1 MSRYLDIHDQQE
13 VRLKEIIGRN
23 LKEFRDLACFS
34 QEDFA
39 EKVGLS
45 RATLSAIENGHSSM
59 DSAML
64 VTAARLLGRQVSEF
78 FEEAPEKLKLLYRA
92 ATDVSAPPEVRSQFE
107 RFCKAY
113 RELEEIVGVADNLL
127 PPPEYSYSPDVQSKP
142 LRFAAQVAASERDRL
157 GLGRLDPIE
166 NLFRLMDEIGLRVFR
181 VHLQDIDVY
190 GLSAFSRQYG
200 ACILL
205 NSSNT
210 LERQIFSLAHEYAH
224 PLMHRAFYKSPEPMS
239 TLEGDHELELMADTF
254 AANFLVP
261 ETGLREAFQRNV
273 GTKAVALEDIIFLK
287 HHFRVSAEVM
297 IRRLREL
304 ELVSKVE
311 ADSLQQELDKR
322 GEPKKEIAP
331 LADDLIK
338 EWQQTN
344 RFEHLAKKA
353 ALTEA
358 VSLGKLAELLGTS
371 VVEAKKKTQ
380 EWRKEMALA

>member
-1 MSRYLDIHDQQE
+1 MQ
-13 VRLKEIIGRN
+13 LKGIIGRN
-23 LKEFRDLACFS
+23 LKEFRELAGFS

-39 EKVGLS
+39 EKLGLS
-45 RATLSAIENGHSSM
+45 RATLSAIENGHSSI

-64 VTAARLLGRQVSEF
+64 VTATRLLGRQISEF
-78 FEEAPEKLKLLYRA
+78 FEETPEKLKLLYRA
-92 ATDVSAPPEVRSQFE
+92 ATDISAPPEVRSQFE

-113 RELEEIVGVADNLL
+113 REFEEIVGVADSLL

-142 LRFAAQVAASERDRL
+142 LQFAAQVAASERDRL
-157 GLGRLDPIE
+157 GLGRLDPIK
-166 NLFRLMDEIGLRVFR
+166 NLFQLMDEKGLRIFR
-181 VHLQDIDVY
+181 VDLHDLDVY

-210 LERQIFSLAHEYAH
+210 MERQIFSLAHEYAH
-224 PLMHRAFYKSPEPMS
+224 PLMHRAFFKSPEPMS
-239 TLEGDHELELMADTF
+239 TLESDHELELMADTF

-261 ETGLREAFQRNV
+261 ETGLREAFQRDV
-273 GTKAVALEDIIFLK
+273 GTKAVTLEDIIFLK

-304 ELVSKVE
+304 DLVSKLE
-311 ADSLQQELDKR
+311 ADSLQQELDCR
-322 GEPKKEIAP
+322 REPKKEIAP
-331 LADDLIK
+331 LSDDLIK

-344 RFEHLAKKA
+344 RFDRLVKKA

-380 EWRKEMALA
+380 AWRREMALA

>member
-1 MSRYLDIHDQQE
+1 M
-13 VRLKEIIGRN
+13 KEIIGRN
-23 LKEFRDLACFS
+23 LKEFRDLAGFS

-39 EKVGLS
+39 GKLGLS

-78 FEEAPEKLKLLYRA
+78 FEETPGKLQLLYRA

-142 LRFAAQVAASERDRL
+142 LQFAAQVAASERDRL

-166 NLFRLMDEIGLRVFR
+166 NLFRLMDEKGLRVFR

-261 ETGLREAFQRNV
+261 ETGLREAFQRDV
-273 GTKAVALEDIIFLK
+273 GTKEVTLEDIIFLK

-322 GEPKKEIAP
+322 REPKKEIAP
-331 LADDLIK
+331 LSDDLIK

-380 EWRKEMALA
+380 AWRREMALA

>member
-1 MSRYLDIHDQQE
+1 
-13 VRLKEIIGRN
+13 
-23 LKEFRDLACFS
+23 
-34 QEDFA
+34 
-39 EKVGLS
+39 
-45 RATLSAIENGHSSM
+45 
-59 DSAML
+59 
-64 VTAARLLGRQVSEF
+64 
-78 FEEAPEKLKLLYRA
+78 
-92 ATDVSAPPEVRSQFE
+92 
-107 RFCKAY
+107 
-113 RELEEIVGVADNLL
+113 
-127 PPPEYSYSPDVQSKP
+127 
-142 LRFAAQVAASERDRL
+142 
-157 GLGRLDPIE
+157 
-166 NLFRLMDEIGLRVFR
+166 LRVFR
-181 VHLQDIDVY
+181 VDLHDLDVY

-224 PLMHRAFYKSPEPMS
+224 PLMHRAFYKSPEPLS

-261 ETGLREAFQRNV
+261 ETGLREAFQRDV
-273 GTKAVALEDIIFLK
+273 GSKAVTLEDIIFLK

-304 ELVSKVE
+304 ELISKLE
-311 ADSLQQELDKR
+311 ADSLQQELDR
-322 GEPKKEIAP
+322 RREPKKEIAP
-331 LADDLIK
+331 LSYDLIK

-353 ALTEA
+353 ALSEA

-380 EWRKEMALA
+380 AWRREMALA

>member
-1 MSRYLDIHDQQE
+1 VQ
-13 VRLKEIIGRN
+13 LKEVIGRN
-23 LKEFRDLACFS
+23 LKEFRELAGFS

-39 EKVGLS
+39 RKLGLS
-45 RATLSAIENGHSSM
+45 RATLSAIENGHSTI

-64 VTAARLLGRQVSEF
+64 VTAARLLGRQVGEF
-78 FEEAPEKLKLLYRA
+78 FEETPEKLRLLYRA
-92 ATDVSAPPEVRSQFE
+92 AAEVSAPAEVRSRFE
-107 RFCKAY
+107 QFCKAY

-142 LRFAAQVAASERDRL
+142 LQFAAQVAASERDRL

-166 NLFRLMDEIGLRVFR
+166 NLFRLMDERGLRVFR
-181 VHLQDIDVY
+181 VHLQDVDVY

-261 ETGLREAFQRNV
+261 ETGLREAFQRDV
-273 GTKAVALEDIIFLK
+273 GSKAVTLEDIIFLK

-304 ELVSKVE
+304 ELVSKLE
-311 ADSLQQELDKR
+311 ADALQQELDR
-322 GEPKKEIAP
+322 RREPKKEIAP
-331 LADDLIK
+331 LSGDLIK

-380 EWRKEMALA
+380 EWRREMALA

>member
-1 MSRYLDIHDQQE
+1 
-13 VRLKEIIGRN
+13 LKQIIGRN
-23 LKEFRDLACFS
+23 LKDFRELAGFS

-39 EKVGLS
+39 EKIGLS
-45 RATLSAIENGHSSM
+45 RATLSAIENGHSSI

-64 VTAARLLGRQVSEF
+64 VVAARLLGRQVSEF
-78 FEEAPEKLKLLYRA
+78 FEETPEKLKLLYRA
-92 ATDVSAPPEVRSQFE
+92 ATDVSAPPEVRSRFE

-127 PPPEYSYSPDVQSKP
+127 PPPEYSFSPDVQSKP
-142 LRFAAQVAASERDRL
+142 LQFAAQVAASERDRL

-166 NLFRLMDEIGLRVFR
+166 NLFQLMDEKGLRVFR
-181 VHLQDIDVY
+181 VDLDNLDVY
-190 GLSAFSRQYG
+190 GLSAFSRRYG

-261 ETGLREAFQRNV
+261 ETGLREAFQRDV
-273 GTKAVALEDIIFLK
+273 GDKLLALEDIIFLK
-287 HHFRVSAEVM
+287 HYFRVSAEVM

-304 ELVSKVE
+304 DLISKLE
-311 ADSLQQELDKR
+311 ADSLQQELDR
-322 GEPKKEIAP
+322 RREPNKEIAP
-331 LADDLIK
+331 LSDDLIK
-338 EWQQTN
+338 EWQQTS

-358 VSLGKLAELLGTS
+358 VSLGKLAQLLGIS

-380 EWRKEMALA
+380 AWRREMALA

>member
-1 MSRYLDIHDQQE
+1 VQ
-13 VRLKEIIGRN
+13 LKEIIGRN
-23 LKEFRDLACFS
+23 LKEFRELAGFL
-34 QEDFA
+34 QGDFA
-39 EKVGLS
+39 EKLGLS
-45 RATLSAIENGHSSM
+45 RATLSAIENGHSSI

-64 VTAARLLGRQVSEF
+64 VTATCLLGRQISEF
-78 FEEAPEKLKLLYRA
+78 FEETPEKLKLLYRA
-92 ATDVSAPPEVRSQFE
+92 ATDVTAPPEVRWQFE

-113 RELEEIVGVADNLL
+113 RELEEIV
-127 PPPEYSYSPDVQSKP
+127 VQSKP
-142 LRFAAQVAASERDRL
+142 LQFAAQVAASERDRL

-166 NLFRLMDEIGLRVFR
+166 NLFRLMDEKGLRVFR
-181 VHLQDIDVY
+181 VDLHDLDVY

-205 NSSNT
+205 NSSNK

-224 PLMHRAFYKSPEPMS
+224 PLMHRAFYESPEPMS
-239 TLEGDHELELMADTF
+239 TLESDHELELMADTF

-261 ETGLREAFQRNV
+261 ETGLREAFQRDV
-273 GTKAVALEDIIFLK
+273 GTKPVTLEDIIFLK

-304 ELVSKVE
+304 DLASKLE
-311 ADSLQQELDKR
+311 ADSLQQELDR
-322 GEPKKEIAP
+322 RREPKKEIAP
-331 LADDLIK
+331 LSDDIIK

-344 RFEHLAKKA
+344 RFDHLAKKA

-358 VSLGKLAELLGTS
+358 ISLGKLAELLGTS

-380 EWRKEMALA
+380 EWRREMALA

>member
-1 MSRYLDIHDQQE
+1 
-13 VRLKEIIGRN
+13 VTLKEVIGRN
-23 LKEFRDLACFS
+23 LKEFRELAGFS

-39 EKVGLS
+39 EKLGLS
-45 RATLSAIENGHSSM
+45 RATLSAVENGHSSI
-59 DSAML
+59 DSATL
-64 VTAARLLGRQVSEF
+64 VTAARLLGRQISEF
-78 FEEAPEKLKLLYRA
+78 FEETPEKLKLLYRA
-92 ATDVSAPPEVRSQFE
+92 ATDVSAPHEVRSRFE
-107 RFCKAY
+107 QFCKAY

-142 LRFAAQVAASERDRL
+142 LQFAAQVAASERDRL
-157 GLGRLDPIE
+157 GLGRLEPIE
-166 NLFRLMDEIGLRVFR
+166 NLFRLMDEKGLRVFR
-181 VHLQDIDVY
+181 VDLHDLDVY

-224 PLMHRAFYKSPEPMS
+224 PLMHRTFYKSPEPMS

-261 ETGLREAFQRNV
+261 ETGLREAFQRDV
-273 GTKAVALEDIIFLK
+273 GSKAVTLEDIIFLK

-304 ELVSKVE
+304 DLISKPE
-311 ADSLQQELDKR
+311 ADSLQQEVDR
-322 GEPKKEIAP
+322 RREPKKEIAP
-331 LADDLIK
+331 LSGDLIK

-353 ALTEA
+353 ALSEA

-380 EWRKEMALA
+380 AWRKEMALA

>member
-1 MSRYLDIHDQQE
+1 
-13 VRLKEIIGRN
+13 LKEIIGRN
-23 LKEFRDLACFS
+23 LKEFRELAGFS

-39 EKVGLS
+39 EKLGLS
-45 RATLSAIENGHSSM
+45 RATLSAIENGHSSI

-64 VTAARLLGRQVSEF
+64 VTATRLLGRQISEF
-78 FEEAPEKLKLLYRA
+78 FEETPEKLKLLYRA
-92 ATDVSAPPEVRSQFE
+92 ATDVSAPPGVRSQFE

-113 RELEEIVGVADNLL
+113 RELEEILGVADNLL

-142 LRFAAQVAASERDRL
+142 LQFAAQVAASERDRL
-157 GLGRLDPIE
+157 GLGRLDPIK
-166 NLFRLMDEIGLRVFR
+166 NLFQLMDEKGLRIFR
-181 VHLQDIDVY
+181 VDLHDLDVY

-224 PLMHRAFYKSPEPMS
+224 PLMHRAFFKSLEPMS
-239 TLEGDHELELMADTF
+239 TLESDHELELMADTF

-261 ETGLREAFQRNV
+261 ETGLREAFQRDV
-273 GTKAVALEDIIFLK
+273 GTKAVTLEDIIFLK

-304 ELVSKVE
+304 DLVSKLE
-311 ADSLQQELDKR
+311 ADSLQQELDCR
-322 GEPKKEIAP
+322 REPKKEIAP
-331 LADDLIK
+331 LSDDLIK

-344 RFEHLAKKA
+344 RFDRLVKKA

-380 EWRKEMALA
+380 AWRREMALA

>member
-1 MSRYLDIHDQQE
+1 
-13 VRLKEIIGRN
+13 LKEIIGRN
-23 LKEFRDLACFS
+23 LKEFRELAGFS

-39 EKVGLS
+39 EKLGLS
-45 RATLSAIENGHSSM
+45 RATLSAIENGHSSI

-64 VTAARLLGRQVSEF
+64 VTATRLLGRHISEF
-78 FEEAPEKLKLLYRA
+78 FEETPEKLKLLYRA

-113 RELEEIVGVADNLL
+113 RELEEIVGVVDNLL

-142 LRFAAQVAASERDRL
+142 LQFAAQVAASERDRL

-166 NLFRLMDEIGLRVFR
+166 NLFQLMDEKGLRIFR
-181 VHLQDIDVY
+181 VDLHDLDVY

-239 TLEGDHELELMADTF
+239 TLESDHELELMADTF

-261 ETGLREAFQRNV
+261 ETGLREAFQRDV
-273 GTKAVALEDIIFLK
+273 GTKAVTLEDIIFLK

-304 ELVSKVE
+304 DLVSKLEV
-311 ADSLQQELDKR
+311 DSLQRELDR
-322 GEPKKEIAP
+322 RREPKKEIAP
-331 LADDLIK
+331 LSDDLIK

-344 RFEHLAKKA
+344 RFDRLVKKA
-353 ALTEA
+353 ALSEA

-380 EWRKEMALA
+380 AWRREMALA

>member
-1 MSRYLDIHDQQE
+1 MSRIFDKE
-13 VRLKEIIGRN
+13 VRLKQIIGRN
-23 LKEFRDLACFS
+23 LKEFRELAGFS

-39 EKVGLS
+39 EKLGLS
-45 RATLSAIENGHSSM
+45 RATLSAIENGHSSI
-59 DSAML
+59 DSAKL
-64 VTAARLLGRQVSEF
+64 VVAAHLLGRQVGEF
-78 FEEAPEKLKLLYRA
+78 FEETPEKLKLLYRA
-92 ATDVSAPPEVRSQFE
+92 AADVSAPPEVRARFE
-107 RFCKAY
+107 QFCKAY
-113 RELEEIVGVADNLL
+113 RELEEILGVVDNLL

-142 LRFAAQVAASERDRL
+142 LQFAAQVAASERDRL

-166 NLFRLMDEIGLRVFR
+166 NLFRLMDEKGLRIFR
-181 VHLQDIDVY
+181 FPLHDLDVY

-224 PLMHRAFYKSPEPMS
+224 PLMHRAFYKS
-239 TLEGDHELELMADTF
+239 
-254 AANFLVP
+254 
-261 ETGLREAFQRNV
+261 
-273 GTKAVALEDIIFLK
+273 VALEDIIFLK

-304 ELVSKVE
+304 DLISRLE
-311 ADSLQQELDKR
+311 AESLQQELDKR
-322 GEPKKEIAP
+322 REPKKEIAP
-331 LADDLIK
+331 LSDDLIR

-380 EWRKEMALA
+380 EWRREMAFA